1 MSHGANRDIDETLDR
16 ARRDIELDVARYRCW
31 VFGSVTPLTLGVSI
45 LLRDS
50 SGTVT
55 LYFASCFVFALLLYR
70 LVRRLGAPLWLSAI
84 AVVADVLAMALV
96 FPIASV
102 GAPVTDDTRMF
113 PVYVLGASLVGI
125 LAINF
130 ARASAVTALVGPL
143 VALVGFFAVMLPM
156 RGFEPAQL
164 PVAIIIMLMGA
175 VGVAMAHRTR
185 ATLESFARTRLL
197 RRFVPEHLL
206 SRVLDAAPDAVP
218 QLGGEEHT
226 VTVLASDLRGFTA
239 MSEQLDPPEVVRQ
252 LNAYHGVML
261 EVVRRHGGML
271 DKFIGDG
278 MLVVFGLRDAAADAG
293 AEAAVSCAREML
305 SALSELN
312 RSRSHEGLVPLRA
325 GIGVHSG
332 PVVAGSI
339 GAGDRLEF
347 TVIGDAVNTAARL
360 EGMTK
365 EAGVPLLITATTV
378 DLLVDTGSLKELP
391 AMSARGKRD
400 ALRVFTLLPSTDE
413 GVNS

>member
-1 MSHGANRDIDETLDR
+1 MSHGADRDIDETLDR

-31 VFGSVTPLTLGVSI
+31 VFASVTPLTLGVST
-45 LLRDS
+45 LLRDG

-55 LYFASCFVFALLLYR
+55 FYFASCFMFALLIYR
-70 LVRRLGAPLWLSAI
+70 LVRRLGAPLWLSVT
-84 AVVADVLAMALV
+84 AVVADVLTMAFV
-96 FPIASV
+96 FPIASMA
-102 GAPVTDDTRMF
+102 APVTDDTRMF

-130 ARASAVTALVGPL
+130 SRANVVTALVGPL
-143 VALVGFFAVMLPM
+143 VALVALFAVLLPM

-164 PVAIIIMLMGA
+164 PVAIIIALMGA
-175 VGVAMAHRTR
+175 IGVAMTHRTR
-185 ATLESFARTRLL
+185 TTLESFARTRLL

-239 MSEQLDPPEVVRQ
+239 MSEQLDPSEVVRQ
-252 LNAYHGVML
+252 LNAYHAVML

-278 MLVVFGLRDAAADAG
+278 MLVVFGLRDAVTDAG

-312 RSRSHEGLVPLRA
+312 LSRAREGLDPLRA

-365 EAGVPLLITATTV
+365 EAGVSLLVTAATV
-378 DLLVDTGSLKELP
+378 DLLGDTGGLRELP

-400 ALRVFTLLPSTDE
+400 ALRVFTLVPSASQM
-413 GVNS
+413 V

>member
-1 MSHGANRDIDETLDR
+1 MSHGADRDIDATLDR

-31 VFGSVTPLTLGVSI
+31 VFGSVTPLTLGVST
-45 LLRDS
+45 LLRDG

-55 LYFASCFVFALLLYR
+55 LYFASCFVFALLIYR
-70 LVRRLGAPLWLSAI
+70 LVRRLGAPLWLSVA
-84 AVVADVLAMALV
+84 AVVADVLTMAFV
-96 FPIASV
+96 FPIAAV
-102 GAPVTDDTRMF
+102 AAPVTDDTKMF

-130 ARASAVTALVGPL
+130 SRANVMTALVGPL
-143 VALVGFFAVMLPM
+143 VALGAFFAVILPM

-164 PVAIIIMLMGA
+164 PIAIIIALMGA

-185 ATLESFARTRLL
+185 TTLESFARTRLL

-206 SRVLDAAPDAVP
+206 SRVLDAAPDVVP

-239 MSEQLDPPEVVRQ
+239 MSERLAPPEVVRQ

-278 MLVVFGLRDAAADAG
+278 MLVVFGLRDAATDAG

-305 SALSELN
+305 DALSELN
-312 RSRSHEGLVPLRA
+312 LTRGREGLDPLRA

-360 EGMTK
+360 EGLTK
-365 EAGVPLLITATTV
+365 EAGVSLLVTAATV
-378 DLLVDTGSLKELP
+378 DRLADAGDLRELP

-400 ALRVFTLLPSTDE
+400 ALRVFTLVPSA
-413 GVNS
+413 GQMV

>member
-1 MSHGANRDIDETLDR
+1 MSHGADRDIDETLDR

-31 VFGSVTPLTLGVSI
+31 VFASVTPLTLGVST
-45 LLRDS
+45 LLRDG

-55 LYFASCFVFALLLYR
+55 FYFASCFMFALLIYR
-70 LVRRLGAPLWLSAI
+70 LVRRLGAPLWLSVT
-84 AVVADVLAMALV
+84 AVVADVLTMAFV
-96 FPIASV
+96 FPIASMA
-102 GAPVTDDTRMF
+102 APVTDDTRMF

-130 ARASAVTALVGPL
+130 SRANVVTALVGPL
-143 VALVGFFAVMLPM
+143 VALVALFAVLLPM

-164 PVAIIIMLMGA
+164 PVAIIIALMGA
-175 VGVAMAHRTR
+175 IGVAMTHRTR
-185 ATLESFARTRLL
+185 TTLESFARTRLL

-239 MSEQLDPPEVVRQ
+239 MSEQLDPSEVVRQ
-252 LNAYHGVML
+252 LNAYHAVML

-278 MLVVFGLRDAAADAG
+278 MLVVFGLRDAVTDAG

-312 RSRSHEGLVPLRA
+312 LSRAREGLDPLRA

-365 EAGVPLLITATTV
+365 EAGVSLLVTAATV
-378 DLLVDTGSLKELP
+378 DRLADAGDLRELP

-400 ALRVFTLLPSTDE
+400 ALRVFTLVPSA
-413 GVNS
+413 GQMV